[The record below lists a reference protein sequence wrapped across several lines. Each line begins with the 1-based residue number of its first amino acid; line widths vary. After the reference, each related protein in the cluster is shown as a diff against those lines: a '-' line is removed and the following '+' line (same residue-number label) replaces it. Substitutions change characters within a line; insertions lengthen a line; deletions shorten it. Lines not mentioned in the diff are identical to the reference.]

1 MTSVTSAAFK
11 LHCVDHTFENPVTTD
26 IPTVFA
32 LKTLNL
38 NELDSLV
45 SLSALCC
52 FEFFSS
58 GFHYDEN
65 LPVVVLKQ
73 KGYCILFTEY

>member
-32 LKTLNL
+32 INFKFD
-38 NELDSLV
+38 ELDSLV

-73 KGYCILFTEY
+73 KGFCILFTE

>member
-1 MTSVTSAAFK
+1 MTSVISAAFK

-32 LKTLNL
+32 INFKFD
-38 NELDSLV
+38 ELDSLV

-73 KGYCILFTEY
+73 KGYCILFTE

>member
-26 IPTVFA
+26 IQTVFA
-32 LKTLNL
+32 INFKFD
-38 NELDSLV
+38 ELDSLV

-73 KGYCILFTEY
+73 KGFCILFTE